1 MLHDVSLLSPVKKPG
16 SSGTFFYYYGRG
28 GLIPVKSKIF
38 AVVMAVMAL
47 VSCMCIPALAAEKV
61 AIQNGVPFS
70 ASHWSDDSSGQLQY
84 LEIEH
89 GVTYTITTDPSITK
103 LTLWIYKPG
112 SRANGSITFVDG
124 IAEYTCTDTNV
135 RGIVMLC
142 DDAGNRPTVTVSWPL
157 PPFFERLGTSIADFT
172 TGVVSGF
179 GTPVLAF
186 ITSNP
191 LCLIPAIMGLV
202 VLCICL
208 VRRFVYG
215 A

>member
-1 MLHDVSLLSPVKKPG
+1 M
-16 SSGTFFYYYGRG
+16 
-28 GLIPVKSKIF
+28 KIKVF

-47 VSCMCIPALAAEKV
+47 VSCMCMPALAATNIPV
-61 AIQNGVPFS
+61 QNGVPFI
-70 ASHWSDDSSGQLQY
+70 ASHWKDNTDSGSLQY

-103 LTLWIYKPG
+103 LDLWIYEPG
-112 SRANGSITFVDG
+112 VRANGDITFVDG
-124 IAEYTCTDTNV
+124 VAEYTCTDTNV
-135 RGIVMLC
+135 KGIVIYC
-142 DDAGNRPTVTVSWPL
+142 GDEENRPTVTVSWPL
-157 PPFFERLGTSIADFT
+157 PPFFERLGTSIVDFT

-186 ITSNP
+186 VTSNP